1 MSQHRI
7 LIIEVRAFFWPRRSF
22 EGKISH
28 SQMNSLATPKRDNLD
43 DLAACQL
50 LASVAQEEL
59 QRDCPTA
66 RLLSL
71 RHRDTIYR
79 QGGTNRAVFCLLKG
93 QVTLARVNEDGAALT
108 TAALSPGA
116 FFGDGLDGS
125 LEAEDTAKAKGAAL
139 VWRAPLGEFQT
150 LLTNQPQL
158 SLGYIS
164 MLTQRQRRMQR
175 RLEGFAFKTT
185 EVRLAE
191 AFHELSGGFATRCEH
206 GFGQH
211 LRLTQQELADLV
223 GASRPV
229 VSTILNR
236 LRDQG
241 VLGYNREYV
250 CVRRIEDIEL
260 LIHA

>member
-1 MSQHRI
+1 MNI
-7 LIIEVRAFFWPRRSF
+7 LTSPNASKL
-22 EGKISH
+22 G
-28 SQMNSLATPKRDNLD
+28 
-43 DLAACQL
+43 DLAGCPL
-50 LASVAQEEL
+50 LASIPPAEL
-59 QRDCPTA
+59 QRDCPSSRALT
-66 RLLSL
+66 L

-79 QGGTNRAVFCLLKG
+79 QGGTNQAIFCVLMG
-93 QVTLARVNEDGAALT
+93 QVTLARVNPDGAALT
-108 TAALSPGA
+108 TAALSVGD

-125 LEAEDTAKAKGAAL
+125 PEAEDTAKAKGAAS
-139 VWRAPLGEFQT
+139 VWRAPIKEFKL
-150 LLTNQPQL
+150 LLTNHPQFA
-158 SLGYIS
+158 LGYIA
-164 MLTQRQRRMQR
+164 MLTQRQRSMQR

-185 EVRLAE
+185 ETRLAE
-191 AFHELSGGFATRCEH
+191 AFRELSGGFATRCEH

-250 CVRRIEDIEL
+250 CVRRIEDLESLIES
-260 LIHA
+260 

>member
-1 MSQHRI
+1 M
-7 LIIEVRAFFWPRRSF
+7 
-22 EGKISH
+22 
-28 SQMNSLATPKRDNLD
+28 
-43 DLAACQL
+43 
-50 LASVAQEEL
+50 L

-66 RLLSL
+66 RIMSF

-79 QGGTNRAVFCLLKG
+79 QGGTNRDVFCVLKG
-93 QVTLARVNEDGAALT
+93 QVTLARVNQDGASLT
-108 TAALSPGA
+108 TAALSTGD

-125 LEAEDTAKAKGAAL
+125 TEAEDTAKAKGAAL
-139 VWRAPLGEFQT
+139 VWRSPLKEFQA
-150 LLTNQPQL
+150 LLANHPQFA
-158 SLGYIS
+158 LGYIS
-164 MLTQRQRRMQR
+164 MLTQRQRQMQR
-175 RLEGFAFKTT
+175 RMEGFAFKRT

-191 AFHELSGGFATRCEH
+191 AFRELSGGFATRCEH

-229 VSTILNR
+229 VSTMLNR
-236 LRDQG
+236 LREQG

-260 LIHA
+260 LIES